1 MNWILWLVLG
11 VVALMVVG
19 ALWLRLRAKR
29 PMVTAEERVEVT
41 VQDILT
47 KVEAKVK
54 EELKPLTPQERIQR
68 WNDLYGD

>member
-1 MNWILWLVLG
+1 MNWILWLALA
-11 VVALMVVG
+11 VASLIVVG
-19 ALWLRLRAKR
+19 TVWLRLRAKR
-29 PMVTAEERVEVT
+29 PIVTAEERAEVT

-47 KVEAKVK
+47 KVETKVK